1 MYNLVKYMSDNYVNL
16 DFIIEFILSFT
27 VFILSITIPVLFIFW
42 FYKVLQ
48 KLPKIGN
55 SWFMFNSNRRFFNNE
70 SVFSMEKIFKAMNK
84 EIEHKK
90 KYYNKNKIF

>member
-1 MYNLVKYMSDNYVNL
+1 MTDYYINLE
-16 DFIIEFILSFT
+16 FIVEFILSFAA
-27 VFILSITIPVLFIFW
+27 FILSITIPVLFIFW
-42 FYKVLQ
+42 LYQVLQ

-55 SWFMFNSNRRFFNNE
+55 SWFIFNSNRRFFNNKSFF
-70 SVFSMEKIFKAMNK
+70 SVDRIFKAINK

>member
-1 MYNLVKYMSDNYVNL
+1 MSDNYVNL
-16 DFIIEFILSFT
+16 EFIIEFILSFA
-27 VFILSITIPVLFIFW
+27 VFIFSITIPILFIFW
-42 FYKVLQ
+42 LYKVLQ

-70 SVFSMEKIFKAMNK
+70 SIFSMDRIFKAINK

-90 KYYNKNKIF
+90 KYYKKNKIF

>member
-1 MYNLVKYMSDNYVNL
+1 MSYEDINLE
-16 DFIIEFILSFT
+16 FIVEFILSFS
-27 VFILSITIPVLFIFW
+27 VFILSITIPILFIFW
-42 FYKVLQ
+42 LYKVLQ

-55 SWFMFNSNRRFFNNE
+55 SWFIFNSNRRFFNNE
-70 SVFSMEKIFKAMNK
+70 SMFSLDRIFKAINK

>member
-1 MYNLVKYMSDNYVNL
+1 MSYEDFNLE
-16 DFIIEFILSFT
+16 FIVEFILSFS
-27 VFILSITIPVLFIFW
+27 VFILSITIPILFIFW
-42 FYKVLQ
+42 LYKVLQ

-55 SWFMFNSNRRFFNNE
+55 SWFIFNSKRRFFNNE
-70 SVFSMEKIFKAMNK
+70 SIFSLDRIFKAINK

>member
-1 MYNLVKYMSDNYVNL
+1 MSYEDINLE
-16 DFIIEFILSFT
+16 FIVELILSFS
-27 VFILSITIPVLFIFW
+27 VFILSITIPILFIFW
-42 FYKVLQ
+42 LYKVLQ

-55 SWFMFNSNRRFFNNE
+55 SWFILNSNRRFFNNE
-70 SVFSMEKIFKAMNK
+70 SIFSLDRIFKAINK